1 MDLSSVIRKGHPIAF
16 AIFIVFSLIL
26 AIISSAVVA
35 NLNHHGND
43 VSNLIRDS
51 SRFMVFTGWWS
62 FLFGAIFVRIPRLT
76 IQLALFVTGIGGVF
90 SSIASHGIF
99 ILITWIFWLCGSAAL
114 SNAVGNAQCTNDEQA
129 DNFIR
134 DCDALKA
141 IVAFGWIGW
150 VELTLLLGVI
160 LFLGAK
166 AFRGG
171 RGVHDSL
178 A

>member
-16 AIFIVFSLIL
+16 ALFIVISLIL
-26 AIISSAVVA
+26 AIIASAVVA
-35 NLNHHGND
+35 DLNHNGNQN
-43 VSNLIRDS
+43 VTHLIRDS
-51 SRFMVFTGWWS
+51 ARFMVFTGWWS
-62 FLFGAIFVRIPRLT
+62 VLFGVIFLV
-76 IQLALFVTGIGGVF
+76 LFITGIGGVF
-90 SSIASHGIF
+90 SSIASHGVF
-99 ILITWIFWLCGSAAL
+99 ILLTWIFWLCGTAAL
-114 SNAVGNAQCTNDEQA
+114 SNAVGNKQCVDSGE
-129 DNFIR
+129 NFIR

-160 LFLGAK
+160 LYLGMK

-171 RGVHDSL
+171 RGVQDSL

>member
-16 AIFIVFSLIL
+16 AIFIVLSLIL
-26 AIISSAVVA
+26 AIIASAVVA

-43 VSNLIRDS
+43 VSNLIRDTT
-51 SRFMVFTGWWS
+51 RFMVFTGWWS
-62 FLFGAIFVRIPRLT
+62 VLFGAIF
-76 IQLALFVTGIGGVF
+76 LALFVTGIGGVL

-99 ILITWIFWLCGSAAL
+99 VLITWIFWLCGSAAL
-114 SNAVGNAQCTNDEQA
+114 SNAVGNAKCVSDENA
-129 DNFIR
+129 DGFIR

-160 LFLGAK
+160 LFLGMK

>member
-16 AIFIVFSLIL
+16 AIFIVLSLIL
-26 AIISSAVVA
+26 AIIASAVVA

-43 VSNLIRDS
+43 VTNLVRDS
-51 SRFMVFTGWWS
+51 ARFMVFTGWWS
-62 FLFGAIFVRIPRLT
+62 VLLGAVF
-76 IQLALFVTGIGGVF
+76 LALFVTGIGGVF

-99 ILITWIFWLCGSAAL
+99 ILLTWIFWLCGSAAL
-114 SNAVGNAQCTNDEQA
+114 SNAVGNSQCTNDENA

-160 LFLGAK
+160 LFLAAK

-171 RGVHDSL
+171 RGVQDSL